1 MWIVDDVRQESFI
14 MTNLTC
20 TKRKIEEITFGRF
33 KILKCSKN
41 FIVVGIPVS
50 RHQKDGSK
58 QLN

>member
-14 MTNLTC
+14 MTKRTC
-20 TKRKIEEITFGRF
+20 TKRKIEEIIFGRF
-33 KILKCSKN
+33 NILKCSSN

-58 QLN
+58 QHN